1 MELSQTISNLIF
13 EIQKL
18 TQAVEKISKT
28 QEISVDVLDEAI
40 AFRWERENNKG
51 SLVAIRK
58 PQLISFNHLLQYR
71 QPTHQSK
78 TKY

>member
-40 AFRWERENNKG
+40 AFRWERENNRF
-51 SLVAIRK
+51 ARRD
-58 PQLISFNHLLQYR
+58 PQTS
-71 QPTHQSK
+71 THFF
-78 TKY
+78 

>member
-40 AFRWERENNKG
+40 AFRWERK
-51 SLVAIRK
+51 
-58 PQLISFNHLLQYR
+58 
-71 QPTHQSK
+71 
-78 TKY
+78 

>member
-40 AFRWERENNKG
+40 AFNGKEKITKVRSSRSVNLN
-51 SLVAIRK
+51 SFLLIIFAISTANSPK
-58 PQLISFNHLLQYR
+58 
-71 QPTHQSK
+71 
-78 TKY
+78 